1 MCPNHVVRLTIPF
14 PRQRSIV
21 FTLPVANPFRRRRNW
36 QTVFLLFGIV
46 RLQNDHRRH
55 MLVCRR
61 VRRRYSA
68 KRRQWFWTVPT
79 RRHADLSSSFRP

>member
-1 MCPNHVVRLTIPF
+1 
-14 PRQRSIV
+14 V

-36 QTVFLLFGIV
+36 QTMFLLFGIV
-46 RLQNDHRRH
+46 ELQNDHRRH

-68 KRRQWFWTVPT
+68 TRRQWFWTVPT
-79 RRHADLSSSFRP
+79 RRHADPSSSFRP